1 VSRRHVSAAVPLRPS
16 VVKLLGKGKAAAE
29 RMMIQ
34 QPVGGRNAMQCETQR
49 RRTWDDVDTD
59 WMDVCLFVWS
69 TSL

>member
-1 VSRRHVSAAVPLRPS
+1 

-59 WMDVCLFVWS
+59 WMDVLFVWS